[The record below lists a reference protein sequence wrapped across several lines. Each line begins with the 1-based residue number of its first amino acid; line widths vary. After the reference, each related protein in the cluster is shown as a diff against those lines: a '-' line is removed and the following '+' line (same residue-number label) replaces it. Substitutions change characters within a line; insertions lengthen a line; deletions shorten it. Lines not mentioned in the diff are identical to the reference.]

1 MSRRRGWRLPRPG
14 GGWRRWL
21 HPGLRGDRTPGRLAG
36 VPGVNGLDRPD
47 RSGYS
52 SQMKRVSVTDLKNRL
67 SEFLRLVKA
76 GETVEIMERNVP
88 IARIEPLAWRPT
100 GDAQLDRLVRDGI
113 VTPPSKPWD
122 DRLLALPP
130 VPCRGDIVQA
140 LIEERGR
147 D

>member
-1 MSRRRGWRLPRPG
+1 
-14 GGWRRWL
+14 
-21 HPGLRGDRTPGRLAG
+21 
-36 VPGVNGLDRPD
+36 
-47 RSGYS
+47 
-52 SQMKRVSVTDLKNRL
+52 MKRVSVTDLKNRL

-76 GETVEIMERNVP
+76 GETVEIVERNVP
-88 IARIEPLAWRPT
+88 IARIEPLAWRST

-122 DRLLALPP
+122 DSLLALPP